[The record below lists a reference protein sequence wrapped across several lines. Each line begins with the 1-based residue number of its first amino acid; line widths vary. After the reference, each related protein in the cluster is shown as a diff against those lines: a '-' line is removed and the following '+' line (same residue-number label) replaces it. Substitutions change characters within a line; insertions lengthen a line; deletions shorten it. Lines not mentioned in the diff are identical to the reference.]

1 MLQRA
6 PVLQGVRVQRPPQK
20 KDIKRQKAKL
30 DALKREAEEEAQL
43 AKLEAR
49 ERVLK
54 DFERGQLGLG
64 GSVATGVSQKGKEK
78 ENGKDEIEQRG
89 TKRKHEVSFSP
100 SHVERLAQEA
110 EEAAIKR
117 IKLEQA
123 ESLKAKLPDFWLPS
137 LTPTYA
143 SKGPPKD
150 LKDIKVSTACRG
162 GSETHEISL
171 KSLIPVNFT
180 YPSSSSDKKNDVDRR
195 DAMCPSCKKALSNST
210 LMFLLSACSHVVCKT
225 CVDTLVRPSSQC
237 VVCDKETPKG
247 SILPLQR
254 EGTGFAGGGL
264 AETSKV
270 GVAFQG

>member
-1 MLQRA
+1 MRYSNCHTDLR
-6 PVLQGVRVQRPPQK
+6 LLSRFHL
-20 KDIKRQKAKL
+20 L
-30 DALKREAEEEAQL
+30 D
-43 AKLEAR
+43 
-49 ERVLK
+49 
-54 DFERGQLGLG
+54 
-64 GSVATGVSQKGKEK
+64 
-78 ENGKDEIEQRG
+78 RG

-162 GSETHEISL
+162 GSETHEISWVSSSQRICISLIDYISPCRL

-210 LMFLLSACSHVVCKT
+210 LMFRALYLLFFLFYLLTSHNVVLSGCSHVVCKT

-237 VVCDKETPKG
+237 VVCDKETPKE

-254 EGTGFAGGGL
+254 EGTPPD
-264 AETSKV
+264 
-270 GVAFQG
+270 